1 MIRKYLIFFVIYVL
15 SFQAVEAQTVTEFR
29 EVVTYLADD
38 ARQGRETASKGL
50 YEAQQYLA
58 KELRKAGLDAR
69 YQEFKT
75 PKGKCRNIVAW
86 VQGASDEYIVVGAHL
101 DHIGMRGRAIVMNGA
116 DDNASG
122 SAMTLALAR
131 RFKAFE
137 RDQGIVPLPHS
148 IMFVWF
154 TGEEHGFW
162 GSEYYV
168 DHPILPGAK
177 RGKKMPLFM
186 LNLDMVGRL
195 SGYSHVWKSDDDEL
209 PLSKILDDLFT
220 RYPFAQKITFRD
232 GSEDSDHYPFY
243 KKGVPIVSLWTGF
256 HQDYHR
262 STDDANKIN
271 YEGMVQVF
279 ECAYDLLLG
288 VLYTNDR
295 YDFVNELPLYKG
307 PR

>member
-1 MIRKYLIFFVIYVL
+1 MIWKCLISLVVSVL
-15 SFQAVEAQTVTEFR
+15 SFQAVEAQTVAEFR
-29 EVVTYLADD
+29 EVITYLADD

-50 YEAQQYLA
+50 YEAQQYIA
-58 KELRKAGLDAR
+58 KELRKAGFDAR

-75 PKGKCRNIVAW
+75 PYGKCRNIVAW

-101 DHIGMRGRAIVMNGA
+101 DHIGMRLRQVMNGA

-137 RDQGIVPLPHS
+137 RGQGIVPLPHS
-148 IMFVWF
+148 IVFVWF

-162 GSEYYV
+162 GSKYYV
-168 DHPILPGAK
+168 DYPILPGAK
-177 RGKKMPLFM
+177 RGKQMPLFM

-195 SGYSHVWKSDDDEL
+195 TGYSQDWKPKEL

-220 RYPFAQKITFRD
+220 RYPFAQKITFQD

-243 KKGVPIVSLWTGF
+243 KQGVPIVSLWTGF

-262 STDDANKIN
+262 STDDADKIN

-295 YDFVNELPLYKG
+295 YDFVNELSLYKG